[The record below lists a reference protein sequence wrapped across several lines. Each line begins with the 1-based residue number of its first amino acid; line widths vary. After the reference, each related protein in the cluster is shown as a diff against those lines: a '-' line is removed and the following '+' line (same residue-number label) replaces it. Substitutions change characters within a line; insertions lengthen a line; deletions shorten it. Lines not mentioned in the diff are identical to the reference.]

1 MVTNQ
6 NQLNMLKIS
15 KRASGL
21 IKENGCTQR
30 EVAEAIGLSEQV
42 FSNKLTGV
50 RSFTMKDIS
59 VLADFFKVSTDYL
72 LGRIDTLWPI
82 VGGGPGSES
91 ADDEV
96 RCP

>member
-1 MVTNQ
+1 MKTDA
-6 NQLNMLKIS
+6 LNEKSPRRLAYPNRS
-15 KRASGL
+15 
-21 IKENGCTQR
+21 
-30 EVAEAIGLSEQV
+30 
-42 FSNKLTGV
+42 SNKLTGV

-82 VGGGPGSES
+82 VQRAGPES

>member
-21 IKENGCTQR
+21 IKENGRTQR

-50 RSFTMKDIS
+50 RSFTMKDIL

-82 VGGGPGSES
+82 AGGGPGSES